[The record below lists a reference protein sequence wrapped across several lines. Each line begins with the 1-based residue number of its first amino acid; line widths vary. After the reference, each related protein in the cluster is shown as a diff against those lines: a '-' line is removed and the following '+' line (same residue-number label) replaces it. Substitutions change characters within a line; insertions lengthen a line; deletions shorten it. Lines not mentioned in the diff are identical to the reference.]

1 MLSDSSDEEYTTKD
15 LFNPIEEVSVLAD
28 TSYQERDQK
37 LESNLVELTN
47 LFELTNLN
55 TFVVIWQIQR
65 SKLLQITQRKIGY
78 LRSKFPQVV

>member
-1 MLSDSSDEEYTTKD
+1 MLSDLSDEEHTTKD

-55 TFVVIWQIQR
+55 TFVVILQIQR
-65 SKLLQITQRKIGY
+65 SKL
-78 LRSKFPQVV
+78 